1 MINALG
7 CAIKIVEVFIKKI
20 MLGKIKELLNTK
32 HAASFFMMLAI
43 FFVVKVVVYVAAI
56 ISLPVFLYFIKTAYT
71 ISNNEEF
78 YQFFKN
84 TALKYFSEDGDNFK
98 IESAIFFLILF
109 KVSLVT
115 AIFVCVFF
123 IQFIFCFIVFK
134 SIKKYFTFRDFYL
147 ESTKGLKGE
156 IKFIALWIF
165 LYGLC
170 TFLTKISGFESKLY
184 MQLVYFYQA
193 GIFYLLINKGC
204 FGCKIKKRS
213 RSIKR

>member
-1 MINALG
+1 
-7 CAIKIVEVFIKKI
+7 
-20 MLGKIKELLNTK
+20 
-32 HAASFFMMLAI
+32 MMLAI
-43 FFVVKVVVYVAAI
+43 FFVVKMVVYVAAI
-56 ISLPVFLYFIKTAYT
+56 MSLPVFFYFIKNAYI

-78 YQFFKN
+78 YQFLKN

-115 AIFVCVFF
+115 AILVCVFL
-123 IQFIFCFIVFK
+123 IQFVFCFIVFK
-134 SIKKYFTFRDFYL
+134 SVKKYFTFRDFYL

-165 LYGLC
+165 LYRLC

-184 MQLVYFYQA
+184 MQLVYLYQA
-193 GIFYLLINKGC
+193 GIFYLLITKEC

>member
-56 ISLPVFLYFIKTAYT
+56 MSLPVFLYFIKTAYT

-98 IESAIFFLILF
+98 IESAIFFL
-109 KVSLVT
+109 
-115 AIFVCVFF
+115 
-123 IQFIFCFIVFK
+123 
-134 SIKKYFTFRDFYL
+134 FYL
-147 ESTKGLKGE
+147 K
-156 IKFIALWIF
+156 
-165 LYGLC
+165 C
-170 TFLTKISGFESKLY
+170 H
-184 MQLVYFYQA
+184 
-193 GIFYLLINKGC
+193 
-204 FGCKIKKRS
+204 
-213 RSIKR
+213 

>member
-56 ISLPVFLYFIKTAYT
+56 MSLPVFLYFIKTAYT

-147 ESTKGLKGE
+147 D
-156 IKFIALWIF
+156 
-165 LYGLC
+165 
-170 TFLTKISGFESKLY
+170 
-184 MQLVYFYQA
+184 
-193 GIFYLLINKGC
+193 LIQTVLIHEQHNVLQQK
-204 FGCKIKKRS
+204 
-213 RSIKR
+213 